1 MQPSLISNITTNNIY
16 KDIVL
21 KVKFYKAQIIKDLLN
36 KGISPETEEIEKRLN
51 DIDIS
56 LSIFEHETIYP
67 GSNVNVK
74 RINKELKNIE
84 IDLKFLYTLLHDL
97 TITEIIKLKAFT
109 DTHLD
114 ELENLSDN
122 CKIRSQEEANST
134 SLGTTLYFQHSNF
147 NISTEHNIDTI
158 ELGDIEISQGS
169 KIACI
174 VNATNVEN
182 DNIIVNIVNTQT
194 GAITNIS
201 PYNYNQQSVL
211 LSEIADVNIYNI
223 SFPQNIILNRPL
235 KLNTNNNMIINSFNK
250 YTILAGADKIKITS
264 SEYNGLINKPLS
276 TNMAYFKNK
285 TFIEFY
291 TIGAT
296 EITFNFNKTPIH
308 TNFKLNNYKV
318 SNLDYIHYFFIEC
331 DKDFSFNFDLNK
343 GNVFAIKEKGVINNK
358 DLLYAG
364 NEMVSN
370 FCVIETISSKKET
383 FRFSIKIINNN
394 QNINIQ
400 NVYIKEISSL
410 GSD

>member
-1 MQPSLISNITTNNIY
+1 MQPSLTSNITTNNIY

-36 KGISPETEEIEKRLN
+36 KGISPETEEIDKRLN

-74 RINKELKNIE
+74 RINQELKNIE

-97 TITEIIKLKAFT
+97 TITEIVKLKAFS

-114 ELENLSDN
+114 ELENLSNN
-122 CKIRSQEEANST
+122 CKVRSQEEVNST
-134 SLGTTLYFQHSNF
+134 SLGKTLYFQHSNF
-147 NISTEHNIDTI
+147 DITTEHNIDTI
-158 ELGDIEISQGS
+158 ELGPIEISQGS

-182 DNIIVNIVNTQT
+182 SNIIVNIVNTIT
-194 GAITNIS
+194 GAIINIS
-201 PYNYNQQSVL
+201 PYNYNQQSIL
-211 LSEIADVNIYNI
+211 LSKIADVNTYNI
-223 SFPQNIILNRPL
+223 SFSQNIILNSPL
-235 KLNTNNNMIINSFNK
+235 KLNINDMIINPFNK
-250 YTILAGADKIKITS
+250 YQILAGADKIKITS
-264 SEYNGLINKPLS
+264 ADYNGLINRPLS
-276 TNMAYFKNK
+276 TNMAYFENK

-296 EITFNFNKTPIH
+296 EITFKFNKPPTH
-308 TNFKLNNYKV
+308 TNFKLNNHKV

-343 GNVFAIKEKGVINNK
+343 GNVYAVKEKGIIDNK
-358 DLLYAG
+358 NLLYAG
-364 NEMVSN
+364 NDMVSN
-370 FCVIETISSKKET
+370 FCVIETISSKKEI
-383 FRFSIKIINNN
+383 FQFSIKIINNN
-394 QNINIQ
+394 QDVDVQNIY
-400 NVYIKEISSL
+400 VKEISSL